1 MIFSIYKIKTD
12 LIFYVK
18 SVFVLFMKHS
28 LRSREAKHSFLYK
41 NQWRSHCISSILQK
55 LYIITALPCISSL
68 RKPSLMQSFVERLMR
83 YNNGDA
89 VVDDIHASRDD
100 MPLLSQWIK
109 KSKSLD
115 LDFLVWMNGL
125 EPTTPCMSS
134 PPNGVKT
141 PVFTCFSLCDLLY
154 FYILLTF
161 C

>member
-1 MIFSIYKIKTD
+1 
-12 LIFYVK
+12 
-18 SVFVLFMKHS
+18 MKHS
-28 LRSREAKHSFLYK
+28 LRSREAKRSFLYK

-55 LYIITALPCISSL
+55 LYIITACPCISSL

-109 KSKSLD
+109 KSKSLN

-134 PPNGVKT
+134 KCSNQLSYTHIFTSLGYSITEKGDCQYKMVK
-141 PVFTCFSLCDLLY
+141 FIIY
-154 FYILLTF
+154 
-161 C
+161 